1 MTKIEKI
8 KNDNTSKAVK
18 AGNRTKPARGGK
30 ADAGAAKDGAKA
42 TGRARHLEKMEKA
55 LTVTFTLEIPVR
67 KFMDAQAKAAGMN
80 MTHYMQ
86 RLVENHVIETGGA
99 DEPLALRLAAKR
111 QVIDRVVA
119 LATKLDADGKFDENF
134 ILTVVN
140 EAGKDAEFKTHYEA
154 ALDVDA
160 SEGEAKVKRAR
171 VSLNQQIGRMIKK
184 SVGARSKRNPQGQI
198 ARGQATDTFIAT
210 YTLLE
215 KPEAA

>member
-8 KNDNTSKAVK
+8 KADKATKAVK
-18 AGNRTKPARGGK
+18 SV
-30 ADAGAAKDGAKA
+30 KA
-42 TGRARHLEKMEKA
+42 TKAATKVSGRARRLEKIEKA
-55 LTVTFTLEIPVR
+55 STVTFTLELPVR

-86 RLVENHVIETGGA
+86 KLVETHVIEAGAA
-99 DEPLALRLAAKR
+99 DEPLAVRLAAKR
-111 QVIDRVVA
+111 KVLDQVVA
-119 LATKLDADGKFDENF
+119 LATKLNAADKFDENF
-134 ILTVVN
+134 ILTVVS
-140 EAGKDAEFKTHYEA
+140 EAGKDADFKKQYEL
-154 ALDVDA
+154 ALGVEA

-198 ARGQATDTFIAT
+198 ARGQAIDTFVAT

-215 KPEAA
+215 KPAAATAA

>member
-8 KNDNTSKAVK
+8 KTDKTTKPVKGKAVK
-18 AGNRTKPARGGK
+18 ANEGK
-30 ADAGAAKDGAKA
+30 AAGRAKL
-42 TGRARHLEKMEKA
+42 TGRARKLKQMEQA
-55 LTVTFTLEIPVR
+55 STVTFTLELPVR

-86 RLVENHVIETGGA
+86 KLVETHVIEAGGK
-99 DEPLALRLAAKR
+99 DEPLSVRLAAKR
-111 QVIDRVVA
+111 QVIDQVVA

-134 ILTVVN
+134 IHTVVS
-140 EAGKDAEFKTHYEA
+140 EAGKDTGFKGQYEA
-154 ALDVDA
+154 ALGVDA
-160 SEGEAKVKRAR
+160 SEGEAAVKRAR

-215 KPEAA
+215 KPAAA